1 MAFVSKYCSCIFN
14 KNTKNKYC
22 FLPIICCEVGTC
34 WLARSIPAWKSIFFL
49 YLRIS
54 FSFLQ
59 NVVSHKVEL
68 YWTLLNST
76 ELYWKVDDWWAFN
89 DAYTNISIR
98 YILWLW
104 VADFTPLLSFKKSL
118 KTLNLAIHK
127 GTRRGLVSPP
137 RGGGWDAGR
146 LHPILVPYE
155 NYLNS
160 KQKQSLVLNICNFG
174 TKSY

>member
-1 MAFVSKYCSCIFN
+1 MRWAHAGWLGQYQPEKVFFFFIWELVSRSC
-14 KNTKNKYC
+14 KM
-22 FLPIICCEVGTC
+22 
-34 WLARSIPAWKSIFFL
+34 S
-49 YLRIS
+49 
-54 FSFLQ
+54 
-59 NVVSHKVEL
+59 SHIKWNSTEL

-76 ELYWKVDDWWAFN
+76 ELYWEVDDWWAFN